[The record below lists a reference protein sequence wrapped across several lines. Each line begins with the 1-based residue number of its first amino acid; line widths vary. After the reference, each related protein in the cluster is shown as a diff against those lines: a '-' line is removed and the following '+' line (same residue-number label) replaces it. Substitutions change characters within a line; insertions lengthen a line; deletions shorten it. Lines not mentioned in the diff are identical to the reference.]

1 MSSAESNL
9 VLPPPMKSNL
19 PGTWAFDTM
28 SSRIARDIFP
38 RLIEDNA
45 DRLNN
50 PMSVSTA
57 DSFAQLNDLKSSLEA
72 GTSGYLRD
80 IVDNGPDVEEWRR
93 ILATQPEDSRNWL
106 DADWIVAEFYFYRR
120 VAEAFRYFEN
130 KYDFFQKQK
139 VNGLIEALPSI
150 ENVAARIPT
159 LLQQDIQMICKVAV
173 LTSLW
178 GNKVDLSLWPASGSE
193 NNNDRIHI
201 GDSLQA
207 SREFIL
213 DDQLDEVVELLIR
226 LQSLPKGRREVSII
240 VDNAGYELFSVRIML
255 PLDKAIDIFVARI

>member
-1 MSSAESNL
+1 MSAASESHR
-9 VLPPPMKSNL
+9 VLPPPMKSNV
-19 PGTWAFDTM
+19 PGTWAYDTM

-50 PMSVSTA
+50 PTTVSTA

-80 IVDNGPDVEEWRR
+80 IIDNGPDVEEWRK
-93 ILATQPEDSRNWL
+93 ILASQPEDSRNWL
-106 DADWIVAEFYFYRR
+106 DADWVVAEFYFYRR
-120 VAEAFRYFEN
+120 VAEAFRYFET

-139 VNGLIEALPSI
+139 VSGLIEALPSI
-150 ENVAARIPT
+150 ESVASRIPS
-159 LLQQDIQMICKVAV
+159 LLEQDIHMICKVAV

-178 GNKVDLSLWPASGSE
+178 GNKVDLSLWPASGAE

-213 DDQLDEVVELLIR
+213 DDHLDEVVELLSR
-226 LQSLPKGRREVSII
+226 MKSYTPGKREVSII
-240 VDNAGYELFSVRIML
+240 VDNAGYELFSVRY
-255 PLDKAIDIFVARI
+255 FT